1 MGVPLPVQVIS
12 GCGGHWL
19 CVFWGGKLLGS
30 HPCREFMRMYG
41 WWWLCLEVLRGRS
54 GWDMYLVGLVATS

>member
-1 MGVPLPVQVIS
+1 M
-12 GCGGHWL
+12 
-19 CVFWGGKLLGS
+19 FWGGKLLGS